1 MKKSDKCKLIFSW
14 RYGEYGLEAVPK
26 RLVRFTQDE
35 ENETV
40 NFVRYFES
48 GKSVLK
54 YSIGYFYYNEAEPC
68 WELKFVGDR
77 FMDIAEKDLPAIWE
91 GLKSA
96 YRVLTE
102 WKKTQGEDL

>member
-26 RLVRFTQDE
+26 RRVRLSQDE

-40 NFVRYFES
+40 DFIRYFES

-54 YSIGYFYYNEAEPC
+54 YSIGYFEYKNND
-68 WELKFVGDR
+68 WTLRFVGDR

-102 WKKTQGEDL
+102 WKNLQGEDI